1 MKRHLFFL
9 LLLLATVAPGLTGC
23 GTFSTDPAPG
33 GISAAETGMSAQSV
47 QDWQDRTIRRLAY

>member
-1 MKRHLFFL
+1 MKRPLCFL
-9 LLLLATVAPGLTGC
+9 LLLPVLASLLTSC

-33 GISAAETGMSAQSV
+33 GIRASETGMSVQSV